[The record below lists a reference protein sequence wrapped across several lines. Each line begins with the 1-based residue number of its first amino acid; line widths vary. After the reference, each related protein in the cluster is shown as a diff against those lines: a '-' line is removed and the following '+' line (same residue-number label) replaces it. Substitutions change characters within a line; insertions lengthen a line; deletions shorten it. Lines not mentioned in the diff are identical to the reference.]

1 MIGKCGICLRTLK
14 IYDVD
19 KILSKK
25 EMRETKVKCWM
36 KICANCYHK
45 IKTYVTEKQPV
56 VSSTSSF
63 TYNLTIIFKA
73 FKKLFKRR

>member
-1 MIGKCGICLRTLK
+1 MRGSIENRKRT
-14 IYDVD
+14 
-19 KILSKK
+19 SKNK
-25 EMRETKVKCWM
+25 QKSY
-36 KICANCYHK
+36 NCYHK
-45 IKTYVTEKQPV
+45 IKTYVIEKQPV